1 MKTKLHICYICA
13 VGLRPASIYSLVGSL
28 VSVSPQE
35 SRLVDSVGLPV
46 EFLSPPGP
54 TIFSPTLL

>member
-1 MKTKLHICYICA
+1 MITLW
-13 VGLRPASIYSLVGSL
+13 LVVQSQILQG
-28 VSVSPQE
+28 

-54 TIFSPTLL
+54 SVLPPNLS